1 MSYLMRHSK
10 SKKVTILR
18 FSGKAGVA
26 YGRIPGMLSRIRYR
40 PVFAHK

>member
-1 MSYLMRHSK
+1 MSFPMRHTN
-10 SKKVTILR
+10 SKKVTIFL

-26 YGRIPGMLSRIRYR
+26 HGRIPGMLSRIRYR